1 MSPSPRYNILV
12 DSIIVRWGKHHGH
25 HRIRWVKPILTTV
38 VNIPNG
44 KTDSILL
51 YNGCT
56 MSAGSLQ
63 IDIIHGRII
72 SYLVI
77 LSRRSELELSSIS
90 RHRDLTVEWDLTG
103 VRDQTSEPP
112 VLGSAGSCPRQSF
125 TDFASSH
132 ARLRQPDQA
141 R

>member
-1 MSPSPRYNILV
+1 
-12 DSIIVRWGKHHGH
+12 
-25 HRIRWVKPILTTV
+25 
-38 VNIPNG
+38 
-44 KTDSILL
+44 
-51 YNGCT
+51 

-112 VLGSAGSCPRQSF
+112 VLVWGLGLAKDSNIP
-125 TDFASSH
+125 
-132 ARLRQPDQA
+132 
-141 R
+141 